1 VEKDNILEVKN
12 LHKRFASKG
21 VVVKA
26 VTDVSFEVKA
36 GETIGIV
43 GESGCGKTTLGRC
56 IVRAYDASEG
66 EVFYRT
72 EAGEELDF
80 LKVDRKKMKKIRKE
94 IQMIFQ
100 DPYSSLDPRMTVL
113 DIIKEPL
120 KANFP
125 KMKKSEM
132 DSIAKEMAEKVGLNP
147 SYLMRY
153 PHAFSGGQRQRIGIA
168 RALVLNPRIIVCD
181 EAVSALDVSI
191 QAQVINL
198 LRDLQKEMNL
208 TYLFISHDLS
218 VVEHISDKVGV
229 MYLGKMVE
237 YAETEELFRTPRHP
251 YTEALM
257 SAVPIADP
265 TIKNERIP
273 LKGEIP
279 NPANPPSGCFF
290 HTRCRYCTEEC
301 KNRAPEYREITPGH
315 FVACHLADKLKLKGI
330 ETTNNGDKNAT

>member
-1 VEKDNILEVKN
+1 MHKDNILEVKN
-12 LHKRFASKG
+12 LHKRFSSKG
-21 VVVKA
+21 ITVKA
-26 VTDVSFEVKA
+26 VTDLSFTVKP

-56 IVRAYDASEG
+56 IVRAYKASEG

-72 EAGEELDF
+72 RAGEEVDF
-80 LKVDRKKMKKIRKE
+80 LKVDKKKMKEIRKE

-120 KANFP
+120 KANYP
-125 KMKKSEM
+125 KMPKAEM
-132 DSIAKEMAEKVGLNP
+132 DQRAKEMAEKVGLNP

-168 RALVLNPRIIVCD
+168 RALVVEPQVIVCD

-198 LRDLQKEMNL
+198 LRDLQKDLNL

-237 YAETEELFRTPRHP
+237 FAETEKLFEKPMHP
-251 YTEALM
+251 YTEALL
-257 SAVPIADP
+257 SAVPVADP
-265 TIKNERIP
+265 TIQMERIP
-273 LKGEIP
+273 LTGEIP
-279 NPANPPSGCFF
+279 NPANPPSGCYF
-290 HTRCRYCTEEC
+290 HTRCRYCTQKCREVT
-301 KNRAPEYREITPGH
+301 PEYEEVEPNH
-315 FVACHLADKLKLKGI
+315 FVACHHAKDLKLRGF
-330 ETTNNGDKNAT
+330 TYD

>member
-1 VEKDNILEVKN
+1 MHKDNILEVKN
-12 LHKRFASKG
+12 LHKRFSSKG
-21 VVVKA
+21 ITVKA
-26 VTDVSFEVKA
+26 VTDLSFIVKP

-56 IVRAYDASEG
+56 IVRAYKASEG

-72 EAGEELDF
+72 RAGEEVDF
-80 LKVDRKKMKKIRKE
+80 LKVDKKKMKEIRKE

-120 KANFP
+120 KANYP
-125 KMKKSEM
+125 KMPKAEM
-132 DSIAKEMAEKVGLNP
+132 DQRAKEMAEKVGLNP

-168 RALVLNPRIIVCD
+168 RALVVEPQVIVCD

-198 LRDLQKEMNL
+198 LRDLQKDLNL

-218 VVEHISDKVGV
+218 VVEHISDQVGV

-237 YAETEELFRTPRHP
+237 FAETEKLFEKPMHP
-251 YTEALM
+251 YTEALL
-257 SAVPIADP
+257 SAVPVADP
-265 TIKNERIP
+265 TIQMERIP
-273 LKGEIP
+273 LTGEIP
-279 NPANPPSGCFF
+279 NPANPPSGCYF
-290 HTRCRYCTEEC
+290 HTRCRYCTQKC
-301 KNRAPEYREITPGH
+301 KEVTPEYEEVEPNH
-315 FVACHLADKLKLKGI
+315 FVACHHAKDLKLRGF
-330 ETTNNGDKNAT
+330 TYD